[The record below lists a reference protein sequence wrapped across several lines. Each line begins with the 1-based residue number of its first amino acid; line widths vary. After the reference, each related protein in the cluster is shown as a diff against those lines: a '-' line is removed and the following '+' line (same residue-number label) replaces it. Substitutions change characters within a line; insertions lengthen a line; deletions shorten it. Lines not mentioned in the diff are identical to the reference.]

1 MRTQAA
7 IRIALHTL
15 SATLIVGLAGCDSTE
30 KTPVSQLAASVNETE
45 ISVHQINFILGR
57 SNAALTAEQAPAAR
71 REVLDKLIDQQLAI
85 EQALDKKLDRTPEVL
100 MALEAGRREILARA
114 YVDQIIAGQTR
125 PSPAEAREYIADHP
139 QLFAQRRIF
148 TIHEIVLPA
157 SNKVTPE
164 LRDMLNNGKS
174 MNEIASWL
182 QSKDIKFAGNSAT
195 RAAEQIPLDLLPKIQ
210 ALTDGQGLVLENDKT
225 VTVMRLAA
233 SQPAPVPEATALPR
247 VQQFLGNQRFSE
259 AVRNEFRQL
268 KAKAQISYQGEFAKE
283 ASVAMPPPQPKPT
296 VAATES
302 LTPSIERG
310 VAGLK

>member
-15 SATLIVGLAGCDSTE
+15 SATLLLGLAACDSTE
-30 KTPVSQLAASVNETE
+30 KTPASQLAASVNEAE

-57 SNAALTAEQAPAAR
+57 SNAALTPEQAPVAR

-114 YVDQIIAGQTR
+114 YVDQIIAGQAR
-125 PSPAEAREYIADHP
+125 PSAAEAREYIAEHP
-139 QLFAQRRIF
+139 QLFAERRIF
-148 TIHEIVLPA
+148 TIHEIVLPVP
-157 SNKVTPE
+157 NEVTPD
-164 LRDMLNNGKS
+164 LRDMLNSGKS

-210 ALTDGQGLVLENDKT
+210 ALTDGQGLLLENDKT

-247 VQQFLGNQRFSE
+247 VQQFLGNQRVSE

-268 KAKAQISYQGEFAKE
+268 KAKAEISYQGEFAKE
-283 ASVAMPPPQPKPT
+283 ASVTKPAQPKPT
-296 VAATES
+296 VAASGS